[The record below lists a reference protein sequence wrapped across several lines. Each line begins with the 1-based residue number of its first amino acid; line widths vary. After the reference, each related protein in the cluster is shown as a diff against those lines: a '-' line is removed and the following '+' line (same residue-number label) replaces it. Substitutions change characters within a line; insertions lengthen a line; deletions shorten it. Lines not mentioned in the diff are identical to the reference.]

1 MTSNKDAAVALA
13 AAGMIVVPCAPNK
26 VARGRWTEIEY
37 RTAGIIS
44 LLWNTDDLPAIPVGK
59 HGMVVIDCDVKPNGP
74 DGRAA
79 FHDLCKR
86 EGIDLSDAFVI
97 TTPSGGLHFYFRT
110 NTPFGNSSRRLPP
123 GIDVRGRGGYVI
135 GPGAML
141 PDGRTYRHDHGSWD
155 RIPELPEALAKY
167 LRSKRAPV
175 PLGASGEPSGT
186 LIPPLPPASAPAV
199 TEGDRHY
206 AKCALAAEVAK
217 LSALGPGDRR
227 NAALNTAGFGLGQ
240 LAGNGSIDAQR
251 IAEQLYAASDA
262 NGYIAQ
268 DGHDQTVATI
278 ESGIRAGMNKPRLL
292 PSNAPRIAVDQLLNQ
307 AKGSNNAVKSK
318 RKVTLK
324 RMDQIEEQAI
334 TWLWEGYLARGTYTM
349 LAGAIQAG
357 KSTIAMSFAAI
368 VTTGGR
374 WPDGTS
380 CSAPGNVIFWS
391 SEEVVSSVVKPRLM
405 AAGADLSRIHT
416 IESSVNEH
424 GERCPFDPTQD
435 IPRLR
440 EEIASI
446 GGASLVIIDPLIS
459 AVEGDTNKANDV
471 RRALQP
477 VVSLAEEF
485 DCVVLGI
492 HHIAKNSEGKAA
504 NDRALGSQ
512 AFTAMARVVLMA
524 TKVKDSEDRVFAIS
538 KSNISRDNGGFNYA
552 IEPVS
557 FTSRTGGE
565 IKTSRIR
572 WGNAVQG
579 SAQSILAEAEGD
591 PNEDTS
597 KLGQAK
603 KFLVEALAGGKV
615 GSRELFRAARNG
627 HGIAEKTLRRAGEAL
642 KIVPQHD
649 PLYDGGWSWSLPNT
663 VAHFA
668 LDFLKPTQD
677 GQQLPRT

>member
-13 AAGMIVVPCAPNK
+13 AEGMTVFPCGPDKKPRGQWRDIAPRS
-26 VARGRWTEIEY
+26 VGQ
-37 RTAGIIS
+37 IS
-44 LLWNTDDLPAIPVGK
+44 ILWNTDDLPAIPVGK
-59 HGMVVIDCDVKPNGP
+59 HGLVVIDCDVKEPNG
-74 DGRAA
+74 RVA
-79 FHDLCKR
+79 FDELCER
-86 EGIDLSDAFVI
+86 EGIDLSNAFVV

-110 NTPFGNSSRRLPP
+110 NTPFSNSSGALPA
-123 GIDVRGRGGYVI
+123 GIDVRGKGGYVI
-135 GPGAML
+135 GPGAVL

-155 RIPELPEALAKY
+155 RIPELPEALARY
-167 LRSKRAPV
+167 LRSKERASAPQ
-175 PLGASGEPSGT
+175 GEVAEASGT
-186 LIPPLPPASAPAV
+186 LTPPSLPASAPEA
-199 TEGDRHY
+199 TERDRHY
-206 AKCALAAEVAK
+206 AECALEAEVSK
-217 LSALGPGDRR
+217 LSALGPGGRR
-227 NAALNTAGFGLGQ
+227 NSALNESCFVMGT
-240 LAGNGSIDAQR
+240 LAGNGSIGAQR
-251 IAEQLYAASDA
+251 IAEQLYAVSVA
-262 NGYIAQ
+262 NGHVAKR
-268 DGHDQTVATI
+268 GHGQTVATI
-278 ESGIRAGMNKPRLL
+278 ESGIRAGMNKPRPLL
-292 PSNAPRIAVDQLLNQ
+292 SDSPNIEIDGLLNQ
-307 AKGSNNAVKSK
+307 AKVASDAVKGK
-318 RKVTLK
+318 RRVALK

-380 CSAPGNVIFWS
+380 CTAPGNVIFWS

-440 EEIASI
+440 EEIMEI

-459 AVEGDTNKANDV
+459 AVQGDTNKANDV

-552 IEPVS
+552 IEAVS

-565 IKTSRIR
+565 IKTSRIG

-603 KFLVEALAGGKV
+603 KFLLESLAGGKV

-668 LDFLKPTQD
+668 LDFLKPAQD
-677 GQQLPRT
+677 DQRSRQT